1 MYKEMVGTLDL
12 RSHTS
17 KSVIPERLSYTH
29 LKKKKKFL
37 KFGTSKS
44 CFDPFNPCN
53 ISSDTNTQ

>member
-29 LKKKKKFL
+29 LKKKKKVSEVWYIKVLF
-37 KFGTSKS
+37 
-44 CFDPFNPCN
+44 
-53 ISSDTNTQ
+53 